1 MSETKFVKTKKERN
15 YTVLDN
21 TFIQDASLSWKAKG
35 LMTYLLSLPD
45 DWEIHLSEIEKHS
58 TDGKAALRS
67 AINELKEHGYLM
79 AEQKRKDNRFAE
91 MIYVII
97 ENPAENEKS
106 LFTDFQKTE
115 KQKTEKLNSEN
126 RTLQNTNTN
135 KVLKKQNTDDIYSA
149 KPKPN
154 QETTIK
160 HTSHSTKKGDSIV
173 TKSDN
178 GTSQKVT
185 IEPTKKGDCLNTDIN
200 TDIKQTDINIM
211 AKKPKEQYDTIY
223 NHYLD
228 NYKRL
233 YEQGKLETDKVK
245 INYGKNGK
253 LIQDLLK
260 IFSVDDI
267 LKVLDRGMADWFCL
281 NNGYTLSPIL
291 SDSVFSRLLNARP
304 VKEKPQRSDWS
315 GQATDEEYRAGA
327 SNLDTI
333 GF

>member
-1 MSETKFVKTKKERN
+1 MNHSFNVEIAKQYGLEKAVILENFYFWIKKN
-15 YTVLDN
+15 QANKKNL
-21 TFIQDASLSWKAKG
+21 
-35 LMTYLLSLPD
+35 
-45 DWEIHLSEIEKHS
+45 H
-58 TDGKAALRS
+58 DGKAYTFNTAS
-67 AINELKEHGYLM
+67 A
-79 AEQKRKDNRFAE
+79 FAE
-91 MIYVII
+91 LFPYIKERQIAKLLREMESEDDLLLSGQFNNYDRTRSYTLTDKAL
-97 ENPAENEKS
+97 EMFGEK
-106 LFTDFQKTE
+106 
-115 KQKTEKLNSEN
+115 
-126 RTLQNTNTN
+126 
-135 KVLKKQNTDDIYSA
+135 VKKQNTKSV
-149 KPKPN
+149 
-154 QETTIK
+154 
-160 HTSHSTKKGDSIV
+160 HSNI

-200 TDIKQTDINIM
+200 TDIKQTDINTM
-211 AKKPKEQYDTIY
+211 AKKPKEQYDAIF

-228 NYKRL
+228 NHKKL

-245 INYGKNGK
+245 IAYDKDGK
-253 LIQDLLK
+253 LIQGLLK
-260 IFSVDDI
+260 IFSLNDI

-291 SDSVFSRLLNARP
+291 SDSVFSRLLNAKP

>member
-106 LFTDFQKTE
+106 LFTDFQKTG

-126 RTLQNTNTN
+126 QTLQNTNNN
-135 KVLKKQNTDDIYSA
+135 KILNVQNTDDIYSA
-149 KPKPN
+149 KPKPKKAKSEKIPLIN
-154 QETTIK
+154 REPKNDIEQVEKAYLINYDSLYKSGIIK
-160 HTSHSTKKGDSIV
+160 TPIPVNSWDKSRKLTRGVIDSY
-173 TKSDN
+173 
-178 GTSQKVT
+178 G
-185 IEPTKKGDCLNTDIN
+185 
-200 TDIKQTDINIM
+200 
-211 AKKPKEQYDTIY
+211 
-223 NHYLD
+223 
-228 NYKRL
+228 
-233 YEQGKLETDKVK
+233 LETVLKA
-245 INYGKNGK
+245 IK
-253 LIQDLLK
+253 LSRNND
-260 IFSVDDI
+260 
-267 LKVLDRGMADWFCL
+267 FCL
-281 NNGYTLSPIL
+281 KTGYNLSVIL
-291 SDSVFSRLLNARP
+291 SAGVLSQLINGRE
-304 VKEKPQRSDWS
+304 EKKVSMKNPLAEFDHPKDL
-315 GQATDEEYRAGA
+315 A
-327 SNLDTI
+327 NNIL
-333 GF
+333 F

>member
-67 AINELKEHGYLM
+67 AINELKEHGYLR

-97 ENPAENEKS
+97 ENPAEKEKS
-106 LFTDFQKTE
+106 LFTDFQKTG
-115 KQKTEKLNSEN
+115 KQETEKLNSEN
-126 RTLQNTNTN
+126 RTLQNTNIN
-135 KVLKKQNTDDIYSA
+135 KVLKEQNTD
-149 KPKPN
+149 
-154 QETTIK
+154 
-160 HTSHSTKKGDSIV
+160 
-173 TKSDN
+173 
-178 GTSQKVT
+178 
-185 IEPTKKGDCLNTDIN
+185 
-200 TDIKQTDINIM
+200 NIS
-211 AKKPKEQYDTIY
+211 KKPKDINQNVIKMLTDCSQ
-223 NHYLD
+223 NDNSDLD
-228 NYKRL
+228 L
-233 YEQGKLETDKVK
+233 GKGLDKDLDKGLDKDNTVK
-245 INYGKNGK
+245 AEVTP
-253 LIQDLLK
+253 LI
-260 IFSVDDI
+260 
-267 LKVLDRGMADWFCL
+267 L
-281 NNGYTLSPIL
+281 NDNTEWLPT
-291 SDSVFSRLLNARP
+291 
-304 VKEKPQRSDWS
+304 VKEYEEYKTLYPNVDIETQFRKMRGWLNGNPAKRKTRKGITRFVNNWLSNEQDKPQVNVPKHQTDWS

>member
-67 AINELKEHGYLM
+67 AINELKEHGYLR

-106 LFTDFQKTE
+106 LFTDFQETG

-126 RTLQNTNTN
+126 RTLQNTNNN
-135 KVLKKQNTDDIYSA
+135 KVLKEQNTD
-149 KPKPN
+149 
-154 QETTIK
+154 
-160 HTSHSTKKGDSIV
+160 
-173 TKSDN
+173 
-178 GTSQKVT
+178 
-185 IEPTKKGDCLNTDIN
+185 
-200 TDIKQTDINIM
+200 NIS
-211 AKKPKEQYDTIY
+211 KKPKEQYDAIF
-223 NHYLD
+223 NHYLG
-228 NYKRL
+228 NHKKL

-245 INYGKNGK
+245 IAYDKDGK
-253 LIQDLLK
+253 LIQGLLK

>member
-67 AINELKEHGYLM
+67 AINELKEHGYLR

-106 LFTDFQKTE
+106 LFTDFQETE
-115 KQKTEKLNSEN
+115 KQETEKLNSEN
-126 RTLQNTNTN
+126 QTLQNTNTN
-135 KVLKKQNTDDIYSA
+135 KVLKKQNTDNIYSA

-160 HTSHSTKKGDSIV
+160 
-173 TKSDN
+173 
-178 GTSQKVT
+178 QKRFIKPT
-185 IEPTKKGDCLNTDIN
+185 I
-200 TDIKQTDINIM
+200 
-211 AKKPKEQYDTIY
+211 
-223 NHYLD
+223 
-228 NYKRL
+228 
-233 YEQGKLETDKVK
+233 LE
-245 INYGKNGK
+245 
-253 LIQDLLK
+253 
-260 IFSVDDI
+260 IFSYCSERKNNIDAQYFYDYYESKGWLVG
-267 LKVLDRGMADWFCL
+267 KSGMKDWQACIRTWERKQKD
-281 NNGYTLSPIL
+281 YS
-291 SDSVFSRLLNARP
+291 
-304 VKEKPQRSDWS
+304 KPQRSDWS
-315 GQATDEEYRAGA
+315 GQATDEEYKAGA

>member
-67 AINELKEHGYLM
+67 AINELKEHGYLR

-97 ENPAENEKS
+97 ENPAEKEKS
-106 LFTDFQKTE
+106 LFTDFQETG

-126 RTLQNTNTN
+126 RTLQNTNIN
-135 KVLKKQNTDDIYSA
+135 KVLKEQNTDNIYSA

-160 HTSHSTKKGDSIV
+160 QKRFIKPTVLEISSYCFERKNNIDAQYFYDYYESKGWLV
-173 TKSDN
+173 GKSGMKDWKACIR
-178 GTSQKVT
+178 TWERKQK
-185 IEPTKKGDCLNTDIN
+185 D
-200 TDIKQTDINIM
+200 
-211 AKKPKEQYDTIY
+211 Y
-223 NHYLD
+223 
-228 NYKRL
+228 
-233 YEQGKLETDKVK
+233 
-245 INYGKNGK
+245 
-253 LIQDLLK
+253 
-260 IFSVDDI
+260 S
-267 LKVLDRGMADWFCL
+267 
-281 NNGYTLSPIL
+281 
-291 SDSVFSRLLNARP
+291 
-304 VKEKPQRSDWS
+304 KPQRSDWS